1 MLLKKKQQQKNNKKT
16 TTLVFFCDSL
26 RLKGGWVLFFPGQ
39 IGGHRRKKK
48 KKKKD
53 RDATEQSCYWAELQ
67 RPFAGVEDAVRQS
80 RLYCNLLNQPS
91 SAFPNCSFS
100 ETGSLMLL
108 WPDWACAN
116 NAQGN
121 SIKRQHLLWVYP
133 TERTETRLHWF
144 FLFFYLFVYFV
155 LFSWFLFFFCYVAG

>member
-1 MLLKKKQQQKNNKKT
+1 MLLKKKKQKKKKKNT
-16 TTLVFFCDSL
+16 PPRLLLVFITFE
-26 RLKGGWVLFFPGQ
+26 RWMGFFFLPGQ

-48 KKKKD
+48 KKKD
-53 RDATEQSCYWAELQ
+53 RDATEQSRYWAELQ

-108 WPDWACAN
+108 WPD
-116 NAQGN
+116 
-121 SIKRQHLLWVYP
+121 
-133 TERTETRLHWF
+133 
-144 FLFFYLFVYFV
+144 
-155 LFSWFLFFFCYVAG
+155 